1 MMDITNMTK
10 KQLKEESLIDLAYV
24 LLTSNKEPI
33 TVQDLFDDIR
43 RLTGFTIKEMDQK
56 KLQFYTDM
64 NIDGRFLALSDGLW
78 GLREWYPVDQI
89 VEETAPVV
97 KARKKKKK
105 AYEEDELL
113 DEEVFEEDYEELG
126 EEDLEDEDEDDEDED
141 EDEDEVFIEPEAD
154 IDEDDLIE
162 EDEDGLELIDE
173 DLELDDEDDYDDEDE
188 DEEED
193 L

>member
-24 LLTSNKEPI
+24 LLTSNKKPV

-89 VEETAPVV
+89 AEETAPVV

-113 DEEVFEEDYEELG
+113 DEDVFEEDYEELG
-126 EEDLEDEDEDDEDED
+126 EEDLEDEDE

-173 DLELDDEDDYDDEDE
+173 DLELEDEDDYEDE

>member
-1 MMDITNMTK
+1 MIDITNMTK

-24 LLTSNKEPI
+24 LLTSNKKPE

-64 NIDGRFLALSDGLW
+64 NIDGRFLALSEGLW

-89 VEETAPVV
+89 AEETAPVV
-97 KARKKKKK
+97 KVRKKKKK

-126 EEDLEDEDEDDEDED
+126 EEDLEDDEDED
-141 EDEDEVFIEPEAD
+141 EEDEVFIEPEAD
-154 IDEDDLIE
+154 LDEDDLIE
-162 EDEDGLELIDE
+162 EEEEEGLELIDE
-173 DLELDDEDDYDDEDE
+173 DLELDEDDEDEDE
-188 DEEED
+188 DEEEV